1 MASNLTTSNSKDENK
16 AFDTEKLQPIASVDP
31 NAASVPFL
39 TTVEYVT
46 VANGAVLEAE
56 GDITLSKFKAAYGAT
71 AGTVKGFA
79 LADDCEIEVTD
90 IPKNVASFEVPLNFE
105 GAAPED
111 AEWTV
116 KDGEKVSRRFEAVA
130 RDGKL
135 TLIRRGSLII
145 LR

>member
-1 MASNLTTSNSKDENK
+1 MLFFEAGIGS
-16 AFDTEKLQPIASVDP
+16 
-31 NAASVPFL
+31 
-39 TTVEYVT
+39 VT

-56 GDITLSKFKAAYGAT
+56 GDITLSKFKAEYGAT

-79 LADDCEIEVTD
+79 LAEDCEIEVTG

-116 KDGEKVSRRFEAVA
+116 KDGERVSRRFEAVA

>member
-1 MASNLTTSNSKDENK
+1 MKILSHSY
-16 AFDTEKLQPIASVDP
+16 FASVL
-31 NAASVPFL
+31 VCVFGL
-39 TTVEYVT
+39 
-46 VANGAVLEAE
+46 
-56 GDITLSKFKAAYGAT
+56 
-71 AGTVKGFA
+71 GFGMPA
-79 LADDCEIEVTD
+79 LAEDCEIEVTGV
-90 IPKNVASFEVPLNFE
+90 PKGVTSFEVPLNFE

-135 TLIRRGSLII
+135 TLVRRGSLII

>member
-1 MASNLTTSNSKDENK
+1 MQMLVLLAALALLPMPKEVETTGGTRSLSSVEIVRAVAAFEQDAAIPKEGYRLVVDERGVR
-16 AFDTEKLQPIASVDP
+16 A
-31 NAASVPFL
+31 
-39 TTVEYVT
+39 
-46 VANGAVLEAE
+46 
-56 GDITLSKFKAAYGAT
+56 AAYGAT

-79 LADDCEIEVTD
+79 LAEDCEIEVTG
-90 IPKNVASFEVPLNFE
+90 IPKGVTSFEVPLNFE